1 MLEYDPARRI
11 TTHQA
16 LEHDWFKSA
25 TDVDILENVK
35 NNFSARQAFRK
46 AVHLVQGVN
55 RMRRNLDNSNGHEK

>member
-1 MLEYDPARRI
+1 MLEFDPARRI

-16 LEHDWFKSA
+16 LKHDWFKSA

-35 NNFSARQAFRK
+35 KNFSAREAFKR

-55 RMRRNLDNSNGHEK
+55 RMRRNLDNNN